1 MFIALML
8 LMPYQMVGKEA
19 HEWIG
24 MIMFFLFICHHMMNQ
39 KWTRNINKGKY
50 SFLRIWQ
57 IILVI
62 FLFLFMLGSM
72 ISGIILSRYVFKS
85 IRIMGVAVLME
96 NVHMICAYWG
106 FVMMAL
112 HLGFHWNM
120 FINMIKNK
128 TEKWKNSIWLVVRT
142 LTYGIAIYGIFA
154 FIKRKIGLYMTLKS
168 HFVFFDPTETLRLYM
183 LDYISMMILFVLVG
197 YYIWKLDKNARYYT
211 STPEL
216 LKKYVQMVPPVDDQ
230 K

>member
-1 MFIALML
+1 MIDCLMFIALML
-8 LMPYQMVGKEA
+8 LMSYQMVGKEA

-62 FLFLFMLGSM
+62 FLFMLGSM

-85 IRIMGVAVLME
+85 IRIMEVAVLME

-106 FVMMAL
+106 LVSK
-112 HLGFHWNM
+112 NQEYKD
-120 FINMIKNK
+120 IK
-128 TEKWKNSIWLVVRT
+128 V
-142 LTYGIAIYGIFA
+142 
-154 FIKRKIGLYMTLKS
+154 
-168 HFVFFDPTETLRLYM
+168 
-183 LDYISMMILFVLVG
+183 
-197 YYIWKLDKNARYYT
+197 
-211 STPEL
+211 EL
-216 LKKYVQMVPPVDDQ
+216 E
-230 K
+230 

>member
-1 MFIALML
+1 
-8 LMPYQMVGKEA
+8 
-19 HEWIG
+19 
-24 MIMFFLFICHHMMNQ
+24 MFFLFICHHMMNQ

-106 FVMMAL
+106 FVM
-112 HLGFHWNM
+112 
-120 FINMIKNK
+120 
-128 TEKWKNSIWLVVRT
+128 V
-142 LTYGIAIYGIFA
+142 
-154 FIKRKIGLYMTLKS
+154 
-168 HFVFFDPTETLRLYM
+168 
-183 LDYISMMILFVLVG
+183 YI
-197 YYIWKLDKNARYYT
+197 
-211 STPEL
+211 
-216 LKKYVQMVPPVDDQ
+216 
-230 K
+230 

>member
-1 MFIALML
+1 
-8 LMPYQMVGKEA
+8 
-19 HEWIG
+19 
-24 MIMFFLFICHHMMNQ
+24 
-39 KWTRNINKGKY
+39 
-50 SFLRIWQ
+50 
-57 IILVI
+57 
-62 FLFLFMLGSM
+62 MLGSM

-142 LTYGIAIYGIFA
+142 LTYGIAIY
-154 FIKRKIGLYMTLKS
+154 
-168 HFVFFDPTETLRLYM
+168 
-183 LDYISMMILFVLVG
+183 
-197 YYIWKLDKNARYYT
+197 YT
-211 STPEL
+211 STPGL

>member
-1 MFIALML
+1 
-8 LMPYQMVGKEA
+8 
-19 HEWIG
+19 
-24 MIMFFLFICHHMMNQ
+24 
-39 KWTRNINKGKY
+39 
-50 SFLRIWQ
+50 
-57 IILVI
+57 
-62 FLFLFMLGSM
+62 MLGSM

-183 LDYISMMILFVLVG
+183 LDYILMMILFVLVG

-211 STPEL
+211 STLEL

>member
-1 MFIALML
+1 
-8 LMPYQMVGKEA
+8 
-19 HEWIG
+19 
-24 MIMFFLFICHHMMNQ
+24 MFFLFICHHMMNQ

-128 TEKWKNSIWLVVRT
+128 IEKWKKETGKEPVAH
-142 LTYGIAIYGIFA
+142 GIRA
-154 FIKRKIGLYMTLKS
+154 
-168 HFVFFDPTETLRLYM
+168 
-183 LDYISMMILFVLVG
+183 
-197 YYIWKLDKNARYYT
+197 KLAEKKQEIQNEQKNKHHTRSQNKDRGAR
-211 STPEL
+211 
-216 LKKYVQMVPPVDDQ
+216 
-230 K
+230 